1 MRVGLLRRTAC
12 LMVDLFV
19 VYIATFNNIPVISWR
34 SILFVEET
42 EYQWTGFEL
51 TTLVVIGTDYTV
63 SCISSYHMITTTLE
77 LLKLQDKH
85 NIRTLSVN
93 IKCICSRC
101 EVIRKARHSLSR
113 LSFVCIYLPTTYV
126 YCICHRWY
134 KYQHKCKGKTKDK
147 ALKMVYT
154 SYWNVHF
161 ICQSMSNK

>member
-1 MRVGLLRRTAC
+1 MALLGLSC
-12 LMVDLFV
+12 LTPLH
-19 VYIATFNNIPVISWR
+19 NISIISWQ
-34 SILFVEET
+34 SVLLVEET

-113 LSFVCIYLPTTYV
+113 LSFVCIYLPTMYV
-126 YCICHRWY
+126 YCIFHRWY
-134 KYQHKCKGKTKDK
+134 KYQYKLKYKGKTKNK

-154 SYWNVHF
+154 SYWNIHF